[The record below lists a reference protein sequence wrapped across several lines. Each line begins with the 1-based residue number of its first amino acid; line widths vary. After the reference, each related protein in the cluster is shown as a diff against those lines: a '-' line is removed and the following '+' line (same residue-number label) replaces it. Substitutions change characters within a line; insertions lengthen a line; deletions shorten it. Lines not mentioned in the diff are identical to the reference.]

1 MNSFEKESFFSIF
14 RYQLLPVSNDIQL
27 SFVEDFPFSSIEEL
41 KSRKNEFFTN
51 ALHDIRKFIY
61 SRAEVVHKI
70 KIFDDEIIFLL
81 FGHQRFVN
89 VHDKE
94 FNPNQVE
101 DYPSTRVFINNNPA
115 VQKIAV
121 EHNRVS
127 FNSPEAVIKMFEQ
140 NISRYLKKYYLRIYI
155 EPTFEKEEFWHF
167 VDENKEKITQ
177 VNFELI
183 SPNMANI
190 SGALKIDLSR
200 LNKDTNTHKTIMQ
213 LNSEKHSHLTLDKNS
228 ELVNSLVDYSSQGG
242 AGVSVKIR
250 GIRKRF
256 EMKEKIKEIAID
268 EISLGT
274 ENIQEMKSLLKDLL
288 H

>member
-1 MNSFEKESFFSIF
+1 MLFEDQFIF
-14 RYQLLPVSNDIQL
+14 I
-27 SFVEDFPFSSIEEL
+27 
-41 KSRKNEFFTN
+41 
-51 ALHDIRKFIY
+51 
-61 SRAEVVHKI
+61 
-70 KIFDDEIIFLL
+70 L

-94 FNPNQVE
+94 FKENQVE
-101 DYPSTRVFINNNPA
+101 DYPSIRVFINNDPQ

-121 EHNRVS
+121 EHNRLS
-127 FNSPEAVIKMFEQ
+127 FNSPETVIKMLEQ
-140 NISRYLKKYYLRIYI
+140 NLSRYLKKYNLRIYI

-167 VDENKEKITQ
+167 VEENKEKITQ

-190 SGALKIDLSR
+190 SGALKIDLSQ
-200 LNKDTNTHKTIMQ
+200 LNLDTNTHKTVIQ
-213 LNSEKHSHLTLDKNS
+213 LNSEKNSHLTLDQNND
-228 ELVNSLVDYSSQGG
+228 LVNSLVDYSSQGG

-268 EISLGT
+268 EIELST
-274 ENIQEMKSLLKDLL
+274 DNADDIKELLKDLL
-288 H
+288 K